1 MEKGKCKPYLILFI
15 IMWSPTKSV
24 GNMDAEG
31 TTKEP
36 KKLEYIAVIS
46 NKVINKLK
54 VFESKS
60 FLYTNFLL

>member
-1 MEKGKCKPYLILFI
+1 
-15 IMWSPTKSV
+15 
-24 GNMDAEG
+24 MDAEG